1 MELRGWGAGV
11 LLIQKAGWAVRVSGL
26 GPRSLL
32 MWGLVGV
39 APSECLIRCKLP
51 PLNLCLLILTF
62 EAIPIMRITQ

>member
-32 MWGLVGV
+32 MWAWWGL
-39 APSECLIRCKLP
+39 
-51 PLNLCLLILTF
+51 LLLSV
-62 EAIPIMRITQ
+62 